1 MEPPQMVGAIKVI
14 DGIFLGDDF
23 AARVSLPDYQDME
36 LIQQNKVTLIVN
48 CSHHDGCHPI

>member
-23 AARVSLPDYQDME
+23 AARVSLTHYQDME
-36 LIQQNKVTLIVN
+36 LIYQNKVTLIVN
-48 CSHHDGCHPI
+48 CSHHDGSHPI